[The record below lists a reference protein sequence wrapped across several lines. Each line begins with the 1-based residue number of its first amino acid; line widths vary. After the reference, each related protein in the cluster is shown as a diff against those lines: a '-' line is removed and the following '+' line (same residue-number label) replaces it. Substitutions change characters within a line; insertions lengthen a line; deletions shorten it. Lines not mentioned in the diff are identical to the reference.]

1 MFRNLLKIFTSLGA
15 RERLI
20 LAGAALIFV
29 TAGVFLG
36 IRWFLSNT
44 SVVPGF
50 GGAYKEGM
58 VGQPSFINPVLA
70 QSIVDQDM
78 VTLAYSNLYDIADQ
92 VTLADNNLVWTIRLR
107 DGIYWHDGEPLTAD
121 DVVFTIEKIQDPES
135 RSPLTATWEGV
146 VAERVSELEV
156 KLTTG
161 APYVFFEDN
170 IRKLYIAPKHLYEGV
185 PLSNWRLSSF
195 NLRPVGSGPYVFQ
208 GLEQEKNG
216 FISGYTLK
224 RNQNYFGASP
234 RIDTIELLF
243 FANEEDV
250 LRAFNTA
257 RVDGI
262 TDVDPAW
269 LPRVKRF
276 HAVHE
281 LHMPSYY
288 AIFLNQGTNDLL
300 KSKNVRLALN
310 AAIPRQALVQNIFD
324 GHASLASGPLPYAGI
339 RTADQTLVTRDD
351 IEEARRI
358 LEEAEVATDEEGRYG
373 KITLVVPDLAF
384 LVATGKAVEER
395 WEELGFDVE
404 VIVLEPGV
412 VTSEIIRT
420 RNYDALLFGNA
431 LSRNP
436 DILSFWHTN
445 FRRRRAP
452 ERPGLVTV
460 AYHSGHAGA
469 FPIFTKLYY
478 SNGCESARL

>member
-1 MFRNLLKIFTSLGA
+1 M
-15 RERLI
+15 
-20 LAGAALIFV
+20 
-29 TAGVFLG
+29 
-36 IRWFLSNT
+36 
-44 SVVPGF
+44 
-50 GGAYKEGM
+50 
-58 VGQPSFINPVLA
+58 
-70 QSIVDQDM
+70 
-78 VTLAYSNLYDIADQ
+78 
-92 VTLADNNLVWTIRLR
+92 
-107 DGIYWHDGEPLTAD
+107 
-121 DVVFTIEKIQDPES
+121 
-135 RSPLTATWEGV
+135 
-146 VAERVSELEV
+146 
-156 KLTTG
+156 
-161 APYVFFEDN
+161 
-170 IRKLYIAPKHLYEGV
+170 
-185 PLSNWRLSSF
+185 
-195 NLRPVGSGPYVFQ
+195 
-208 GLEQEKNG
+208 
-216 FISGYTLK
+216 
-224 RNQNYFGASP
+224 
-234 RIDTIELLF
+234 
-243 FANEEDV
+243 
-250 LRAFNTA
+250 RAFNTA

-445 FRRRRAP
+445 
-452 ERPGLVTV
+452 ERFYPGLNL
-460 AYHSGHAGA
+460 G
-469 FPIFTKLYY
+469 LY
-478 SNGCESARL
+478 SNKAADALLESVRQTFDEEERRSDLASLQSLIIQDMPVLFLYSPNYIIVTAAKVRGFSATIISNPAERFENIENWYVKTKRVWGKTATNNQE